1 MLVFSSRELN
11 SCEWIYLNALEQ
23 ELLHDTRLK
32 KNNFGSEML
41 YEFAVTIEIATN
53 WPGRHHRLFCQTSRK
68 SDIYGTE
75 SIHSRK
81 WIVPIAIIF
90 LLVLYPVFW
99 RPEVL
104 S

>member
-53 WPGRHHRLFCQTSRK
+53 
-68 SDIYGTE
+68 
-75 SIHSRK
+75 
-81 WIVPIAIIF
+81 
-90 LLVLYPVFW
+90 
-99 RPEVL
+99 
-104 S
+104 